1 MSHFAHD
8 QAIKIKEYFDD
19 HQKQL
24 SYKVFIRNGVVDLSN
39 EEESDQE
46 VWKPKPVKQK
56 EKTSVEEETT
66 EKKAEKKSSSD
77 VDVSSSVP

>member
-39 EEESDQE
+39 EEESD
-46 VWKPKPVKQK
+46 
-56 EKTSVEEETT
+56 
-66 EKKAEKKSSSD
+66 
-77 VDVSSSVP
+77 